1 MLLFCQRIPLHEK
14 WSFPLRI
21 ASVNVTKS
29 AVIKNQIRWVNNTL
43 MLEKTYWFKHVLVV
57 SSSCFEICEWY
68 PFKRISENMQQTHCL
83 LAFNLHLIICI
94 QKDKI
99 KMYMMHI
106 NMHCGDWVP
115 EACPES
121 RQASKTKLFVEI
133 VNDWKPFTILAKS
146 FILDRGSEHAFESLY
161 IFEKYS
167 LNYSFSWK
175 IIHAVVSANRNYLHE
190 TIKFYV

>member
-14 WSFPLRI
+14 WSFTLRI
-21 ASVNVTKS
+21 SSVNVTKS

-43 MLEKTYWFKHVLVV
+43 MLEKTYWFKHILVV

-68 PFKRISENMQQTHCL
+68 PFKYISENMQQTDFL

-106 NMHCGDWVP
+106 NMNCGDWVP

-121 RQASKTKLFVEI
+121 RQASKTELFVEI
-133 VNDWKPFTILAKS
+133 VSDWKPFTILAKS

-167 LNYSFSWK
+167 LNCSFSWK
-175 IIHAVVSANRNYLHE
+175 IIHAVVSANGNYSHE